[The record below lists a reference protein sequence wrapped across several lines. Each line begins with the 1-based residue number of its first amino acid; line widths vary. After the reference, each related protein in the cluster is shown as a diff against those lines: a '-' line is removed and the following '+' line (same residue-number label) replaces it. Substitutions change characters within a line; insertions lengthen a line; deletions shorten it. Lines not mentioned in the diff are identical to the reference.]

1 MLFSLSSTL
10 LPHPSSQLLALLSA
24 FLRKMKESEERTA
37 TNFCPHTCPSSC
49 VSFLLLWMNP
59 LCSQLSKSWH
69 FFLSCIIRISFS
81 ILTILA
87 CCCPILLKIFF
98 DILFSSK
105 ALAPTSLSFHSKTIH
120 KSSLYNGYC
129 LQIMSPILSWTHSN
143 QDFALMQAFLSRL
156 LTTSMSLNAMVDT

>member
-37 TNFCPHTCPSSC
+37 TNFCPHTRPSSC

-129 LQIMSPILSWTHSN
+129 LQIMSPILS
-143 QDFALMQAFLSRL
+143 
-156 LTTSMSLNAMVDT
+156 